1 MKKVMSLPAPARRR
15 RAPRGLT
22 LIEISIALA
31 IAAVMFAAVT
41 VGIGAITGAKAKG
54 SATELAG
61 VIRSLY
67 DSAALSGK
75 TCRLVFEIPD
85 PKREQPTRYH
95 AECAAGGVT
104 TSRDRDAALRD
115 EARDRERTARAGNNG
130 GDSRK
135 NYTRAEG
142 SQPSAQ
148 ELMEEEKTRIESQ
161 ATFSAYTAEE
171 ITPKE
176 LPAGVA
182 VSVWTRQ
189 QREPVESGV
198 AYLYFFPQGYT
209 EKAMVFLRQGD
220 NAWTLDV
227 SPLTGKVFIAPEALE
242 VPRS

>member
-1 MKKVMSLPAPARRR
+1 MTSAMSPRPARRR
-15 RAPRGLT
+15 GAPRGLT
-22 LIEISIALA
+22 LIEISIAIA
-31 IAAVMFAAVT
+31 IAAVLFAAVT
-41 VGIGAITGAKAKG
+41 VGIGALTGAKAKG

-75 TCRLVFEIPD
+75 TCRLVFVIPD
-85 PKREQPTRYH
+85 PKREQPTKYH
-95 AECAAGGVT
+95 AECAAGGIT
-104 TSRDRDAALRD
+104 TSRNRDDALKKD
-115 EARDRERTARAGNNG
+115 ERDREQAARSG
-130 GDSRK
+130 GGQDERK
-135 NYTRAEG
+135 NYTR
-142 SQPSAQ
+142 SDNSSPSAQ
-148 ELMEEEKTRIESQ
+148 ELMEQEKTRIESQ
-161 ATFSAYTAEE
+161 STFSAYTAEE
-171 ITPKE
+171 ISPRE
-176 LPAGVA
+176 LPSGVA

-227 SPLTGKVFIAPEALE
+227 SPLTGKVNIASEALE

>member
-1 MKKVMSLPAPARRR
+1 MTVAMSPAPARRR
-15 RAPRGLT
+15 GAPRGLT
-22 LIEISIALA
+22 LIEISIAIA
-31 IAAVMFAAVT
+31 IAAVLFAAVT
-41 VGIGAITGAKAKG
+41 VGIGALTGAKAKG

-85 PKREQPTRYH
+85 PKREEPTRYH

-104 TSRDRDAALRD
+104 TARDRDAALKSD
-115 EARDRERTARAGNNG
+115 ERDREQAARNG
-130 GDSRK
+130 GRDERK
-135 NYTRAEG
+135 NYTRSDNA
-142 SQPSAQ
+142 SPSAQ
-148 ELMEEEKTRIESQ
+148 ELMDQEKTRIESQ
-161 ATFSAYTAEE
+161 STFSAYTAEE
-171 ITPKE
+171 ISPRE
-176 LPAGVA
+176 LPSGVA

-227 SPLTGKVFIAPEALE
+227 SPLTGKVNIASEALE